1 MHVQSR
7 SLQYRAAS
15 GRRLHKDGTADM
27 GAPTTNE
34 IDKSASTGDD
44 VHSVVAIMLHVCET
58 LFGTSRAGILVVR
71 TAMVFQKYR
80 YGHFTTSRQS
90 IK

>member
-34 IDKSASTGDD
+34 IDKLAIKGDN
-44 VHSVVAIMLHVCET
+44 VHAVVTIM
-58 LFGTSRAGILVVR
+58 RALWTQTVLK
-71 TAMVFQKYR
+71 FW
-80 YGHFTTSRQS
+80 
-90 IK
+90 